1 MSIGKVTHLSVI
13 GKTTLNLGWDDGFS
27 APVDLASVLAGRK
40 PLAALAKIDVFARA
54 ALSDDGWSVEWPNG
68 IDFGAQQLRRWANEQ
83 AGEAMPAAAFRAW
96 MDRHAFTLDRAADAL
111 GLSRRTIA
119 YYLSGEQPIPKTV
132 MLATEGVDQRLAA

>member
-1 MSIGKVTHLSVI
+1 MSIGKMTQLSVV
-13 GKTTLNLGWDDGFS
+13 GNATLNLDWDDGFS
-27 APVDLASVLAGRK
+27 APVDLTGVIAGRK
-40 PLAALAKIDVFARA
+40 PLAALTKADVFARA

-96 MDRHAFTLDRAADAL
+96 MDGHTFTLDRAADAL

-132 MLATEGVDQRLAA
+132 MLATEGLDRRLAA